1 MPLEPLCLQ
10 EARKQECSKYSLH
23 IFPRKAADAEPA
35 VIATVTM
42 VICRDE
48 NHDNR
53 SCWPI
58 AVLVQPL
65 IIRLG

>member
-1 MPLEPLCLQ
+1 MPLEPLCLE

-23 IFPRKAADAEPA
+23 ILPRKAADAEPA

-42 VICRDE
+42 AICRDE

-53 SCWPI
+53 S
-58 AVLVQPL
+58 
-65 IIRLG
+65 